1 MYRIKKG
8 IQISLG
14 IILLIALLNCFNFF
28 VDRFIECIVLHEIE
42 NRIQSLK
49 KLQTK
54 LKPNNSIVTTN
65 VTLVEYY

>member
-1 MYRIKKG
+1 MKFLMILIKKG

-28 VDRFIECIVLHEIE
+28 VDRFIECIVIHEIE

-49 KLQTK
+49 K
-54 LKPNNSIVTTN
+54 VTNKIKT
-65 VTLVEYY
+65 